1 MGQVAVMTEAV
12 TRKLPKAERREQL
25 LETAQVIIRDKGTDA
40 LTLGYVAECA
50 GVSKPIAYE
59 HFGTRAGLL
68 IALCSDYD
76 RKQKAARGEIL
87 EKGAETLADVIAVMA
102 PAYVRCVLGMGPE
115 MGAAFAALSA
125 TEETADFR
133 RSLRDS
139 YVAEYRKVFGRFVK
153 LPENDEAIFLGFLGA
168 AEALAQDA
176 AAGRV
181 SPEDAMDALSRIFTG
196 ALERYDLRA

>member
-1 MGQVAVMTEAV
+1 MGQMVETTGAATK
-12 TRKLPKAERREQL
+12 KLPRAERREQL
-25 LETAQVIIRDKGTDA
+25 LETAQTIIREKGTDA
-40 LTLGYVAECA
+40 LTLGHVAECA

-68 IALCSDYD
+68 IALCNDYD
-76 RKQKAARGEIL
+76 LKQKQARSEVLG
-87 EKGAETLADVIAVMA
+87 KDDETLAGAIAVMA
-102 PAYVRCVLGMGPE
+102 SAYVSCVLGMGPE

-133 RSLRDS
+133 RSLREG
-139 YVAEYRKVFGRFVK
+139 YVAEYRKAFGRFVK
-153 LPENDEAIFLGFLGA
+153 LPENDDAIFLGFLGA

-181 SPEDAMDALSRIFTG
+181 SPDEAVEALSRIFTG
-196 ALERYDLRA
+196 TLERYEVSG

>member
-1 MGQVAVMTEAV
+1 MVETAGAATK
-12 TRKLPKAERREQL
+12 KLPKAERREQL
-25 LETAQVIIRDKGTDA
+25 LETAQTIIRDKGTDA

-76 RKQKAARGEIL
+76 RKQKEARSEVL
-87 EKGAETLADVIAVMA
+87 EEGAETLADVISVMA
-102 PAYVRCVLGMGPE
+102 SAYVNCVLGMGPE
-115 MGAAFAALSA
+115 MGAAFGALSA

-133 RSLRDS
+133 RSLREG
-139 YVAEYRKVFGRFVK
+139 YVAEYRKAFGRFVK
-153 LPENDEAIFLGFLGA
+153 LPENDDAIFLGFLGA

-181 SPEDAMDALSRIFTG
+181 SPDEAVEALTRIFTG
-196 ALERYDLRA
+196 TLERYEVRN

>member
-1 MGQVAVMTEAV
+1 MGQMVETTGAATK
-12 TRKLPKAERREQL
+12 KLPRAERREQL
-25 LETAQVIIRDKGTDA
+25 LETAQTIIREKGTDA
-40 LTLGYVAECA
+40 LTLGHVAECA

-76 RKQKAARGEIL
+76 LKQKQARGEVL
-87 EKGAETLADVIAVMA
+87 GKDDETLAGAIAVMA
-102 PAYVRCVLGMGPE
+102 SAYVNCVLGMGPE

-133 RSLRDS
+133 RSLREG
-139 YVAEYRKVFGRFVK
+139 YVAEYRKAFGRFVK
-153 LPENDEAIFLGFLGA
+153 LPENDDAIFLGFLGA

-181 SPEDAMDALSRIFTG
+181 SPDEAVEALSRIFTG
-196 ALERYDLRA
+196 TLERYEVRG

>member
-1 MGQVAVMTEAV
+1 MVEMTGAV
-12 TRKLPKAERREQL
+12 TKKLPKAERREQL
-25 LETAQVIIRDKGTDA
+25 LETAQTIIREKGTDA
-40 LTLGYVAECA
+40 LTLGHVAECA

-76 RKQKAARGEIL
+76 LKQKQARGEVL
-87 EKGAETLADVIAVMA
+87 EEGAETLADVISVMA
-102 PAYVRCVLGMGPE
+102 SAYVSCVLGMGPE

-133 RSLRDS
+133 LSLREG
-139 YVAEYRKVFGRFVK
+139 YVAEYRKAFGRFVK
-153 LPENDEAIFLGFLGA
+153 LPENDDAIFLGFLGA

-181 SPEDAMDALSRIFTG
+181 SPDEAVEALSRIFTG
-196 ALERYDLRA
+196 TLERYEVRS

>member
-1 MGQVAVMTEAV
+1 MIGTATK
-12 TRKLPKAERREQL
+12 KLPKAERREQL
-25 LETAQVIIRDKGTDA
+25 LETAQAILREEGTDA
-40 LTLGYVAECA
+40 LTLGYLAERA

-68 IALCSDYD
+68 IAICSAYD
-76 RKQKAARGEIL
+76 EQQNEAQGRALDAG
-87 EKGAETLADVIAVMA
+87 GDTLADVAGIFASS
-102 PAYVRCVLGMGPE
+102 YVRCVLDMGPE

-133 RSLRDS
+133 QSLRRG
-139 YVAEYRKVFGRFVK
+139 YAQRYREAFGRLIE
-153 LPENDEAIFLGFLGA
+153 LPKNDTAIFMGLLGA

-181 SPEDAMDALSRIFTG
+181 SRSDAVDALSRIFVAT
-196 ALERYDLRA
+196 LDRYPPK

>member
-1 MGQVAVMTEAV
+1 MGQMVETTGAATK
-12 TRKLPKAERREQL
+12 KLPRAERREQL
-25 LETAQVIIRDKGTDA
+25 LETAQTIIREKGTDA
-40 LTLGYVAECA
+40 LTLGHVAECA

-76 RKQKAARGEIL
+76 LKQKQARSEVLG
-87 EKGAETLADVIAVMA
+87 KDDETLAGAIAVMA
-102 PAYVRCVLGMGPE
+102 SAYVNCVLGMGPE

-133 RSLRDS
+133 RSLREG
-139 YVAEYRKVFGRFVK
+139 YVAEYRKAFGRFVK
-153 LPENDEAIFLGFLGA
+153 LPENDDAIFLGFLGA

-181 SPEDAMDALSRIFTG
+181 SPDEAVEALSRIFTG
-196 ALERYDLRA
+196 TLERYEVRG

>member
-1 MGQVAVMTEAV
+1 MVETAGAATK
-12 TRKLPKAERREQL
+12 KLPKAERREQL
-25 LETAQVIIRDKGTDA
+25 LETAQTIIRDKGTDA

-76 RKQKAARGEIL
+76 RKQKEARSEVL
-87 EKGAETLADVIAVMA
+87 EEGAETLADVIAVMA
-102 PAYVRCVLGMGPE
+102 SAYVDCVLGIGPE
-115 MGAAFAALSA
+115 MGAAFGALWA

-133 RSLRDS
+133 RSLREG
-139 YVAEYRKVFGRFVK
+139 YVAEYRKAFGRFVK
-153 LPENDEAIFLGFLGA
+153 LPENDDAIFLGFLGA
-168 AEALAQDA
+168 AEALAQDV

-181 SPEDAMDALSRIFTG
+181 SPDEAVEALTRIFTG
-196 ALERYDLRA
+196 TLERYEVRG